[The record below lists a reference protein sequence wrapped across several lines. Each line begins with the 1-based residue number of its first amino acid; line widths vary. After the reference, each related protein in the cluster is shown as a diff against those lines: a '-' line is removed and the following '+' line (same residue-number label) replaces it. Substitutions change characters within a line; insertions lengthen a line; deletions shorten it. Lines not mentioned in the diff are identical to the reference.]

1 MTSLSLS
8 ELCAYI
14 EDTLTMELADAYWV
28 RAEIASLQE
37 RGGHAYL
44 ELIEKAENDPS
55 QALLAKVRATCWA
68 NTYQRLKAAF
78 WAETGL
84 PLQVGM
90 QVLVQVT
97 VTFHAVYGLS
107 LNIIAIDA
115 DFTLGNLARTRQ
127 QTIERLEKEGVMDLN
142 RSLTLPT
149 IVRSIA
155 VISSP
160 DAAGYEDFENQLNLS
175 PFTFHLSLFP
185 ATMQGT
191 SAPSSIISALS
202 LIHHSSLVHRTSFL
216 RTSFDLVVILRGG
229 GATTDLSCFDD
240 YELCS
245 HCAQF
250 PLPILTGIG
259 HTRDVSILDM
269 VAHAA
274 LKTPTALAQFLID
287 RMNALDQQL
296 TRLEQRLMMTAQ
308 RQVLIRSH
316 AIELLEQRLRALSPE
331 RIFALGYSLATVN
344 GQPLTQVS
352 QVKPGDTLITHLQDG
367 NIESMIN

>member
-14 EDTLTMELADAYWV
+14 EDTLTMELAEAYWV

-68 NTYQRLKAAF
+68 NTFQRLKAAF
-78 WAETGL
+78 RAETGL

-127 QTIERLEKEGVMDLN
+127 QTIELN

-149 IVRSIA
+149 IVRRIA

-308 RQVLIRSH
+308 RQILIRSH

-367 NIESMIN
+367 NIESTIN

>member
-14 EDTLTMELADAYWV
+14 EDTLTMELAEAYWV

-68 NTYQRLKAAF
+68 NTFQRLKAAF
-78 WAETGL
+78 RAETGL

-149 IVRSIA
+149 IVRRIA

-160 DAAGYEDFENQLNLS
+160 DAAGYEDFVMQLQQGGYR
-175 PFTFHLSLFP
+175 FDTRLFP

-191 SAPSSIISALS
+191 SAPSSIISAL
-202 LIHHSSLVHRTSFL
+202 SLVHRTSFL

-296 TRLEQRLMMTAQ
+296 TRLEQRLMMTTQ
-308 RQVLIRSH
+308 RQILIRSH

-331 RIFALGYSLATVN
+331 RFFALGYSLATVN

-367 NIESMIN
+367 NIESTIN